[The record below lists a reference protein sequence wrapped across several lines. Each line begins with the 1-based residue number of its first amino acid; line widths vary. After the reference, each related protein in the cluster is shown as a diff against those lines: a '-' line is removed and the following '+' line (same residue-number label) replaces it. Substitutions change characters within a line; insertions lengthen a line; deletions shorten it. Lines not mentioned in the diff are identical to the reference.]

1 MLNFTEGSQNHVS
14 AVGIARIE
22 QRITT
27 PCRFIFHV
35 TEFKALPES
44 SMYSLRSVNNL
55 SAMYESQGLVAKAD
69 TQDGYV
75 STLQKYPQTYT
86 YVGGAR
92 RRSRSRGDD
101 DVVEGPVLVHPVE
114 DVPPRPLV
122 VAHNHRRHCVGAS

>member
-55 SAMYESQGLVAKAD
+55 SAMYESQGL
-69 TQDGYV
+69 Q
-75 STLQKYPQTYT
+75 
-86 YVGGAR
+86 
-92 RRSRSRGDD
+92 
-101 DVVEGPVLVHPVE
+101 
-114 DVPPRPLV
+114 
-122 VAHNHRRHCVGAS
+122 

>member
-14 AVGIARIE
+14 AVGIARTE

-55 SAMYESQGLVAKAD
+55 SAMYESQGL
-69 TQDGYV
+69 Q
-75 STLQKYPQTYT
+75 
-86 YVGGAR
+86 
-92 RRSRSRGDD
+92 
-101 DVVEGPVLVHPVE
+101 
-114 DVPPRPLV
+114 
-122 VAHNHRRHCVGAS
+122 